1 MVRLEKF
8 EALEKRLDKL
18 IKHFSLLKREKDEV
32 DGVLKK
38 KSSEHQEIKRTLE
51 KLYKE
56 RYLLRSKL
64 DALIDK
70 LESLEHSG

>member
-32 DGVLKK
+32 GGVLKK